1 MPRWCVGTGT
11 ILASMIYPLRAMRTM
26 LVKTL
31 KQLFDRQRNS
41 RDGNDQLR
49 AGRTPAGRCALD

>member
-1 MPRWCVGTGT
+1 
-11 ILASMIYPLRAMRTM
+11 MIYPLRAMRTM